1 MTRKAIA
8 ALLIIAMIMGL
19 SAPAY
24 AMYTL
29 AEVPEQRQ
37 EQPQSQA
44 PEQEETP
51 VVVSTLEELQAAVA
65 AAEDGDII
73 TLDDTIIVSG
83 VALQTDKQIT
93 LVRSEEHAQS
103 AKHMLIL
110 KNGGSLSGFDV
121 FESGIGHTTI
131 FVDESTQSTASI
143 SDCIFSANK
152 ECPVSAY
159 IHCQRGNNFLSVSHC
174 TFNTGNGY
182 SIYVGSDTE
191 VTIDSCTFQKGH
203 YFSWFLICAD
213 GNTTVQNCTFSEE
226 TGYIVSSVFGV
237 LTVID
242 CDFEMNIAEGRVY
255 PNIYIGGKDLSG
267 GTLNISNIAVDGVG
281 FYDLFTGEKVD
292 LPLTDC
298 VDETILAHMTDEYAE
313 QYFQRKGITDRFPFS
328 YDERNEKSEDE
339 PTSDDET
346 PTEPPTTPS
355 EQPNDDNRDNTP
367 NDQQQPSEPQEQPN
381 DDDNADISNDD
392 NEPEIIYRPIYVRV
406 PVYVEHDSE
415 LEKPSLV
422 CGDAA
427 IDVSRSVVLE
437 GYTDGLLHLEDSL
450 TRAQFAKILYG
461 LLDEDTIERYKTPD
475 TVFADVAPDAWHC
488 PYVNSIAKAGIVCGT
503 GNGNFDPEAQL
514 TWAHI
519 ITVLSRFVEPQEY
532 QLQNI
537 QYNGWAVN
545 AVETAVALGWIADQA
560 GFDPDAAI
568 SRGELTYFVNYVLGL
583 YR

>member
-1 MTRKAIA
+1 MTRKAIT

-159 IHCQRGNNFLSVSHC
+159 IQCQRGNNFLSVSHC

-292 LPLTDC
+292 LPLTD
-298 VDETILAHMTDEYAE
+298 
-313 QYFQRKGITDRFPFS
+313 
-328 YDERNEKSEDE
+328 
-339 PTSDDET
+339 
-346 PTEPPTTPS
+346 
-355 EQPNDDNRDNTP
+355 
-367 NDQQQPSEPQEQPN
+367 
-381 DDDNADISNDD
+381 
-392 NEPEIIYRPIYVRV
+392 
-406 PVYVEHDSE
+406 
-415 LEKPSLV
+415 
-422 CGDAA
+422 
-427 IDVSRSVVLE
+427 
-437 GYTDGLLHLEDSL
+437 
-450 TRAQFAKILYG
+450 
-461 LLDEDTIERYKTPD
+461 
-475 TVFADVAPDAWHC
+475 
-488 PYVNSIAKAGIVCGT
+488 
-503 GNGNFDPEAQL
+503 
-514 TWAHI
+514 
-519 ITVLSRFVEPQEY
+519 
-532 QLQNI
+532 
-537 QYNGWAVN
+537 
-545 AVETAVALGWIADQA
+545 
-560 GFDPDAAI
+560 
-568 SRGELTYFVNYVLGL
+568 
-583 YR
+583 

>member
-1 MTRKAIA
+1 MKKMLSLLLVFALMLSTATSAFA
-8 ALLIIAMIMGL
+8 ADDTEGG
-19 SAPAY
+19 
-24 AMYTL
+24 
-29 AEVPEQRQ
+29 
-37 EQPQSQA
+37 EQPQESEKQ
-44 PEQEETP
+44 TT
-51 VVVSTLEELQAAVA
+51 VTVSTLEELETAVA

-143 SDCIFSANK
+143 SDCIFSADK

-159 IHCQRGNNFLSVSHC
+159 IHCQRGNNFLSVTHC

-226 TGYIVSSVFGV
+226 TGYIVSSLFGV

-298 VDETILAHMTDEYAE
+298 VDETILAYMTDEYAE
-313 QYFQRKGITDRFPFS
+313 QYFQREGITDRFPFS
-328 YDERNEKSEDE
+328 YDERNEE
-339 PTSDDET
+339 PEEEPSPDDEQDGGET
-346 PTEPPTTPS
+346 PIETPTTPS
-355 EQPNDDNRDNTP
+355 EPPNDDNRDNPP
-367 NDQQQPSEPQEQPN
+367 NDQQRPSEPQETPN
-381 DDDNADISNDD
+381 DNDNADISDDD

-406 PVYVEHDSE
+406 PVYIERDPE
-415 LEKPSLV
+415 PEEPSLM
-422 CGDAA
+422 CGDTV
-427 IDVSRSVVLE
+427 IDVSRSVKLE
-437 GYTDGLLHLEDSL
+437 GYTDGLLHLEDGL
-450 TRAQFAKILYG
+450 TRAQFAKILYS
-461 LLDEDTIERYKTPD
+461 LLDEDTIERYKTTD
-475 TVFADVAPDAWHC
+475 TVFADVAPEAWYC
-488 PYVNSIAKAGIVCGT
+488 PYVNTIANAGIICGT

-519 ITVLSRFVEPQEY
+519 ITVLSRFIEPQEH

-537 QYNGWAVN
+537 QYNGWAVDSIK
-545 AVETAVALGWIADQA
+545 TAVALGWITDHAA
-560 GFDPDAAI
+560 FNPDAPI
-568 SRGELTYFVNYVLGL
+568 TRGELAYFVNHVLGL